1 MKKQMNNAALKA
13 AAKNELKVIN
23 ESPRYNLRL
32 VNKIAAGRVHELE
45 GLNAAAIKEQYSRL
59 MEAFGEGYW
68 WNSVVTDGV
77 GGLIVS
83 MRPLRLYECVE
94 SDRIMTYGGRAYVIK
109 RGKWSIS
116 NIIVSAAIRLK
127 QAEEMA
133 ATFGTPYSWMGVK
146 KAAVKKAA
154 VPSRT
159 TKALRDINARL
170 KAGKITKAAAAAAID
185 EILSSVA

>member
-13 AAKNELKVIN
+13 AAKKEVKVIN

-32 VNKIAAGRVHELE
+32 ANKVAQEGRELE
-45 GLNAAAIKEQYSRL
+45 GLNAAAIKEQYSRI
-59 MEAFGEGYW
+59 MEVFGEGYW
-68 WNSVVTDGV
+68 WNSVVTDGI

-116 NIIVSAAIRLK
+116 NIIASAAIRLK
-127 QAEEMA
+127 QAENMA
-133 ATFGTPYSWMGVK
+133 ATFGVPYSWMSVK

-159 TKALRDINARL
+159 AKALRDINARL
-170 KAGKITKAAAAAAID
+170 KAGQITKAAAAAAID